1 MKTIL
6 VLLTGLLILTQSV
19 LQAQINYQGRLTD
32 ATGAALDPGPTT
44 LTFSLWTAA
53 TGGSS
58 FWGPYILDGG
68 TATGH
73 GPQADV
79 VADGRFNVIIGATD
93 TTGRSLTTQLGTST
107 TAYLQIQVGSSA
119 PISPRQIILAAPR
132 ALIAD
137 VIPNVT
143 PVGSGVTIPGNV
155 GIGTTNN
162 TYKLDVNGT
171 ARVTGNATFA
181 SATITGNGTG
191 SVHFNANGKT
201 GGGLWWNLHSG
212 GQPVTQVCI
221 EYYASPGELPTIEPF
236 RLSIDGTKWSVVTL

>member
-137 VIPNVT
+137 VIPKVIPNST
-143 PVGSGVTIPGNV
+143 GV
-155 GIGTTNN
+155 
-162 TYKLDVNGT
+162 K
-171 ARVTGNATFA
+171 
-181 SATITGNGTG
+181 
-191 SVHFNANGKT
+191 
-201 GGGLWWNLHSG
+201 
-212 GQPVTQVCI
+212 
-221 EYYASPGELPTIEPF
+221 
-236 RLSIDGTKWSVVTL
+236 IDGNLGVGTDPNVSYSNSVSTGQLSKNAVAQRAPACEVLSWASRERCS